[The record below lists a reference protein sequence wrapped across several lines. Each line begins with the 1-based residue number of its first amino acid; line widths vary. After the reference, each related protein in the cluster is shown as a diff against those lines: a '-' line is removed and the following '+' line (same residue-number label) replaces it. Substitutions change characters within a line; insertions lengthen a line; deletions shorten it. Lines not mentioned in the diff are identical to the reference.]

1 MSVYKRRGSKYY
13 WTKFELKRK
22 RIRKTTNLTNALQ
35 WEAALRA
42 RRRLP
47 TYK

>member
-22 RIRKTTNLTNALQ
+22 RIHKAPNALQ

-42 RRRLP
+42 
-47 TYK
+47 